1 MQFLT
6 IKGQENG
13 IVIISEL
20 NVGLKGLD
28 NDSPS
33 ENKGQINSTI
43 RKALYALEI
52 ILAEAFPQE
61 PSWQQFVV
69 VAAAS

>member
-13 IVIISEL
+13 TVIISEL
-20 NVGLKGLD
+20 NVRLKGLD

-43 RKALYALEI
+43 RKAL
-52 ILAEAFPQE
+52 
-61 PSWQQFVV
+61 
-69 VAAAS
+69 